1 MHFYNKFTFFIDTPT
16 HFDYNISMFENMLMT
31 LMTGAFTVVIIG
43 SIVCWILSY
52 IVDEIQAMRGIT
64 WQEIVVMLI
73 VCFVVG
79 SAVS

>member
-1 MHFYNKFTFFIDTPT
+1 
-16 HFDYNISMFENMLMT
+16 MFENMIMT

-52 IVDEIQAMRGIT
+52 IVDEIRAMRGTT

-79 SAVS
+79 SAIS

>member
-1 MHFYNKFTFFIDTPT
+1 
-16 HFDYNISMFENMLMT
+16 MT

-52 IVDEIQAMRGIT
+52 IVDEIRAMRGTT

-73 VCFVVG
+73 VCFVIG

>member
-1 MHFYNKFTFFIDTPT
+1 MI
-16 HFDYNISMFENMLMT
+16 MT

-52 IVDEIQAMRGIT
+52 IIDEIQALRGTT

-73 VCFVVG
+73 VCFVIG

>member
-1 MHFYNKFTFFIDTPT
+1 
-16 HFDYNISMFENMLMT
+16 MFENMLMT

-52 IVDEIQAMRGIT
+52 IVDEIRAMRGTT

-79 SAVS
+79 SAFS

>member
-1 MHFYNKFTFFIDTPT
+1 
-16 HFDYNISMFENMLMT
+16 MFENMLMT

-52 IVDEIQAMRGIT
+52 IVDEIRAMRGTT

>member
-1 MHFYNKFTFFIDTPT
+1 
-16 HFDYNISMFENMLMT
+16 MFENMLMT

-52 IVDEIQAMRGIT
+52 IVDEIRAMRGTT

-73 VCFVVG
+73 VCFVIG